1 MQDRFRMDFVG
12 AEVTQHMSQ
21 TQKIELLLEKI
32 LNNVIVVLQEDLNPD
47 ERAELIKQVMLRINR
62 NFFGIELLSL
72 RKIGKRTSFWWK
84 KEERGLTIIAPSNLV
99 EILNQEGNHL
109 CLLLGNPST
118 IPTHSF

>member
-12 AEVTQHMSQ
+12 AEVTQHMTQ

-32 LNNVIVVLQEDLNPD
+32 LNNVIVVLQEDLNPN

-62 NFFGIELLSL
+62 NFYGIELFSL
-72 RKIGKRTSFWWK
+72 RKMGKRTSFWWK

-99 EILNQEGNHL
+99 EILNQEGNRL

-118 IPTHSF
+118 TPTHSF